1 MNRFDLLPSVITSMA
16 SGSRVIAPST
26 IPPETDE
33 DFVLLVTSKR
43 AAVREL
49 LTIGY
54 AETTGAAYEDNRI
67 RTMRSVQEGYPGYE
81 ESQKLHNL
89 ILVEGS
95 QAYKRWAI
103 ATHLAKD
110 FGLTDKRHRIM
121 LFSAIKS
128 GGLAVDDEAKIARQ
142 LELTEQV
149 TREPMGP
156 LGVWGHTNAAP
167 VDGRFSRML
176 RNDRSST
183 FNATSTEPV
192 CCAIP

>member
-1 MNRFDLLPSVITSMA
+1 MNRFDLLPSVVTSSA
-16 SGSRVIAPST
+16 TGSRVIAPST
-26 IPPETDE
+26 VTPETDE

-49 LTIGY
+49 MTIGY
-54 AETTGAAYEDNRI
+54 RETSDGSYEDNSI
-67 RTMRSVQEGYPGYE
+67 RTMRSVPEIYPGYE

-103 ATHLAKD
+103 ATHLAKE

-121 LFSAIKS
+121 LFSALKS

-142 LELTEQV
+142 LETVVQDEAIGLPVVDTWY
-149 TREPMGP
+149 P
-156 LGVWGHTNAAP
+156 AP
-167 VDGRFSRML
+167 ASPAPRPSNLL
-176 RNDRSST
+176 RDNRPDAYYGDNPYSICRP
-183 FNATSTEPV
+183 AL
-192 CCAIP
+192 